1 MKMNMIRFVCSVF
14 VLLLCSMLPG
24 KVSARAAND
33 DPSVTAQLTSTKPIV
48 AKIKKD
54 AGVMESYARPSG
66 PSWQTHAKA
75 LEGIKTDVNK
85 LQESMRGLQ
94 AHRSAASP
102 RQQEAIDRITGLAN
116 ELATNMNATLEHMNK
131 SKNRPT
137 ASPYPE
143 YLKANTRIANDL
155 TDEIDDTIDFAQ
167 AKTEYDNLSKKL
179 D

>member
-1 MKMNMIRFVCSVF
+1 MNLRKTVCCAFVF
-14 VLLLCSMLPG
+14 LLCGMVSG
-24 KVSARAAND
+24 KASAQAVND

-54 AGVMESYARPSG
+54 AAVMESYARSSG
-66 PSWQTHAKA
+66 PSWQTHANA
-75 LEGIKTDVNK
+75 LAGIKTDVNK
-85 LQESMRGLQ
+85 LQENMRGLQ

-102 RQQEAIDRITGLAN
+102 RQQEAIDRITALAN
-116 ELATNMNATLEHMNK
+116 DLASNMNATLEHLNK

-143 YLKANTRIANDL
+143 FLKANTRIANDL
-155 TDEIDDTIDFAQ
+155 ADEINDTIDFAQ
-167 AKTEYDNLSKKL
+167 AKTEYDSLSKKL